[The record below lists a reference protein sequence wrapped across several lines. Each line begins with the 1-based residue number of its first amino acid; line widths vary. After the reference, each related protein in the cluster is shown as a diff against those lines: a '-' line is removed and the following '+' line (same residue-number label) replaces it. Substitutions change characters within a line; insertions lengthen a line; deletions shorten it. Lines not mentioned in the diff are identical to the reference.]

1 MAHILQEYK
10 AYSLQGHAVAHKY
23 VQTIYTYTHYVQ
35 SAAAYQNGHHL
46 KGAQQP
52 LLDKRTF

>member
-23 VQTIYTYTHYVQ
+23 VQTIYTYTVYDIHIMYIR
-35 SAAAYQNGHHL
+35 
-46 KGAQQP
+46 P
-52 LLDKRTF
+52 LLTKTDTTWKHNSRC